1 MTETIALTVPA
12 PEILLEALTSI
23 SQGVLV
29 AGPDRR
35 LTFCNQGFTSLAG
48 YAAAEIVGRSCD
60 FLQGPGTDPA
70 TIAAIRAALDEGG
83 DFSGTILNY
92 RKDGR
97 PFWNDLTIATLRDGQ
112 GEVSHFLGIIRDIT
126 ASKTAEDAVR
136 STESRQHFLLDR
148 MQAGIVS
155 HSPTGA
161 VLYANAAAAQLL
173 GVAATQLNDP
183 NAGNFHWEFTRED
196 GTAMPVEE
204 YPVNRAIAT
213 RTALSGLVL
222 GLRRPADPRRV
233 WVMCNAYPV
242 LDAAGALLEVIV
254 SFTDI
259 TELKQTER
267 ALQKSDERLRLVLH
281 GSNDAPWDWDLVT
294 DTLYY
299 APRWWQMIGHQV
311 EEMPSTSA
319 LWSRFLHP
327 DDEARVTHELADYI
341 ANGPDSY
348 EIELRLRHKAGH
360 YVPILSRGFVLRD
373 PSGRPIRVSGTN
385 TDLTDRKDA
394 EQRIHQLAFYDPLTL
409 LPNRRLLMEQL
420 RKSVLNGSEREDHG
434 ALLFIDLDNFKV
446 LNDTLGHDM
455 GDLLLQQVA
464 QRLRESV
471 RDADVVARVGGDE
484 FVVMLERLPSR
495 MRDAALVAQRVG
507 EKILMA
513 LAQPYDLSDAEYCLT
528 ASIGITL
535 FGDSDKA
542 VDTILKQAD
551 LAMYQAKAGG
561 RNVLRFFDATM
572 QTAIDERLSMET
584 DLRRSLQNDELLL
597 HFQPQVNE
605 DGGVVGAEVLVRWQQ
620 PERGLISPSTF
631 IPLAESTGLI
641 LALGKW
647 VLEKSCAQLARWSED
662 PYFAHLTLS
671 VNVSVRQIRE
681 DDFPAQVLA
690 AIAETGADPTRL
702 KLELTESLLAEDIDE
717 IIAKMT
723 VLKAHGIRFSLDDF
737 GTGYSSLGYLQRMPL
752 DELKI
757 DRSFV
762 RDVLVNGNDSA
773 IARIIISLAETL
785 GLSVVAEGVET
796 EGQRRFLAENGC
808 TIYQGYLFGRPLPL
822 ARFEAALQADS
833 RRHAPV
839 LADFLQD

>member
-1 MTETIALTVPA
+1 MTESNALTVPA

-35 LTFCNQGFTSLAG
+35 LTFCNQGFTTLTG
-48 YAAAEIVGRSCD
+48 YDATEVAGRSCD

-70 TIAAIRAALDEGG
+70 TITAIGAALDGG
-83 DFSGTILNY
+83 RDFSGIILNY
-92 RKDGR
+92 RKDGE
-97 PFWNDLTIATLRDGQ
+97 PFWNDLTITTLRDGDA
-112 GEVSHFLGIIRDIT
+112 GITHFLAVIRDIT
-126 ASKTAEDAVR
+126 ARKTAEDAVR

-148 MQAGIVS
+148 IQAGIVS

-161 VLYANAAAAQLL
+161 VLYANATAAALL
-173 GVAATQLNDP
+173 GVSHARLCDP
-183 NAGNFHWEFTRED
+183 NEGDFDWEFSRED
-196 GTAMPVEE
+196 GSPMPVEE
-204 YPVNRAIAT
+204 YPVSRAIAT

-222 GLRRPADPRRV
+222 GLRRAGDPRRV

-242 LDAAGALLEVIV
+242 LDSVGEFREVVV
-254 SFTDI
+254 SFTAI
-259 TELKQTER
+259 TELKQAER
-267 ALQKSDERLRLVLH
+267 ALQKSEERLRLVLQ
-281 GSNDAPWDWDLVT
+281 GSSDAPWDWDLVT

-299 APRWWQMIGHQV
+299 APRWWKMLGRDV
-311 EEMPSTSA
+311 EELPSTSA
-319 LWSRFLHP
+319 LWAQFLHP
-327 DDEARVTHELADYI
+327 EDESRVSEELSGYL

-348 EIELRLRHKAGH
+348 ELELRLRHKDGH
-360 YVPILSRGFVLRD
+360 YVPILSRGFILRGD
-373 PSGRPIRVSGTN
+373 GGRAVRVSGTN
-385 TDLTDRKDA
+385 TDLTDRKNA
-394 EQRIHQLAFYDPLTL
+394 EQRIHQLAFYDALTS

-420 RKSVLNGSEREDHG
+420 RKSVIGGERTDHG

-464 QRLRESV
+464 RRLREST
-471 RDADVVARVGGDE
+471 RDADVVARLGGDE
-484 FVVMLERLPSR
+484 FVVMLERLPAR
-495 MRDAALVAQRVG
+495 ARDAALVAQRIG
-507 EKILMA
+507 EKILGA
-513 LAQPYDLSDAEYCLT
+513 LARPYDLADIEYCLT
-528 ASIGITL
+528 ASVGITL
-535 FGDSDKA
+535 FGDSEKG
-542 VDTILKQAD
+542 VDTVLKQAD
-551 LAMYQAKAGG
+551 LAMYQAKASG

-572 QTAIDERLSMET
+572 QTAIDERLAMET

-597 HFQPQVNE
+597 HFQPQVN
-605 DGGVVGAEVLVRWQQ
+605 DHCGVIGAEVLVRWQQ

-647 VLEKSCAQLARWSED
+647 VLEKSCAQLARWAAD
-662 PYFAHLTLS
+662 PLFARLTLS

-690 AIAETGADPTRL
+690 AITETGADPTRL

-808 TIYQGYLFGRPLPL
+808 TIYQGYLFGRPQPL
-822 ARFEAALQADS
+822 ARFEASLQAES
-833 RRHAPV
+833 RRHAPRLV
-839 LADFLQD
+839 ESVPA